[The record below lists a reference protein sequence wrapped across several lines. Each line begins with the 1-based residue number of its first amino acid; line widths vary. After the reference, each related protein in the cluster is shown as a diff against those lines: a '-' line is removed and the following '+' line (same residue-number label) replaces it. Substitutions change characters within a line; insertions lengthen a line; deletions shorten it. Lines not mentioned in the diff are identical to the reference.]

1 MPSRPDV
8 PYSPVQSVVPD
19 VQQPN
24 DAIRT
29 EATPQ
34 DFGSQVA
41 AAGEQLGQ
49 TGQKIGDEATSVAL
63 EQQGMVNQSLAQ
75 NAETDYVT
83 KLSAITDG
91 YKSLEGLDAVNA
103 KPQITAQ
110 IAALKQQTLANIP
123 TGGAQR
129 AFAQLAQRHEANALM
144 DAGSYYTSQIKAG
157 LVNSSHAMTANA
169 INQAGSFSVASD
181 DSRFNYSLQT
191 ANVGLNDMM
200 KTQGYGS
207 VMTVDPKT
215 GAASFDT
222 STPQGQQAQQVY
234 TDQHDALIGKA
245 WTSRIHALADDPQ
258 SGNPANA
265 FAVFQ
270 QNRSQIPPEAQNEI
284 AAYLNPKMKAIGAN
298 NTARDA
304 LATLDAGYQRSIGQG
319 GASGINDAI
328 HQQEGTGT
336 SIQGA
341 VGGLMPGTFQQ
352 YAKPGESF
360 SNPADRAAVNNRVL
374 GDLSQRFNGDPARI
388 AVGYFSGPGN
398 VAPAGSP
405 TPWIHDNKD
414 GNGTSTSGY
423 VSSVLGRMGI
433 SGASSGSAPAPGAAP
448 SAAPVNSPPLVPG
461 APPGLQPI
469 QTKADYYRTHY
480 LDTVATTT
488 AQAQAAHP
496 DDPYAVQQV
505 VARVTQQMDATI
517 RQQDMNYKADSDM
530 IWQAANGDLA
540 KGTKPMTVDQLT
552 ATNPDV
558 KAAWGR
564 MQYQQPLV
572 AHEVATRLLSEN
584 AQTNGGDTKT
594 YGAGFISVFNRI
606 HAADGDPNKIS
617 DPTQLYGMVGQ
628 PGGLTMSGLEKARG
642 EINSKGTPDGEAESN
657 MRNTFFKN
665 AHAELTGADDGLGLK
680 DPKGE
685 NIYLRFMANA
695 YPAIDKAKAEGKSAA
710 QIYNPDSPDYVGKS
724 IPAFKRTLAQ
734 RTADML
740 SSNNDA
746 SPPAAAAPQPGFLG
760 RLFSPDKPPDLSTP
774 ESIRAA
780 WQSGKLSRQDA
791 VKALVGVGAAP
802 PGAAPPPA
810 ALPLAQQD
818 AGPPRNVARNGF

>member
-24 DAIRT
+24 DAIHA

-49 TGQKIGDEATSVAL
+49 TGQKLGDEATSVAL

-304 LATLDAGYQRSIGQG
+304 LATLDAGYQQSIGQG
-319 GASGINDAI
+319 GAGNVADAI
-328 HQQEGTGT
+328 HGAESGGRST
-336 SIQGA
+336 SPTSVNNAQGGWQ
-341 VGGLMPGTFQQ
+341 VTPGTFAQ
-352 YAKPGESF
+352 YAKPGESIAV
-360 SNPADRAAVNNRVL
+360 PADNEAVGRRIVA
-374 GDLSQRFNGDPARI
+374 DLQQKFGNDPARV

-398 VAPAGSP
+398 VAPAGSL
-405 TPWIHDNKD
+405 TPWVSNKVD
-414 GNGTSTSGY
+414 GNGTSVSSY
-423 VSSVLGRMGI
+423 VSSVLGRMGN
-433 SGASSGSAPAPGAAP
+433 APASAPPVPGAAP
-448 SAAPVNSPPLVPG
+448 SAAPVNSPPIVPG

-469 QTKADYYRTHY
+469 QTKADYYRAHY
-480 LDTVATTT
+480 LDTVASTT

-606 HAADGDPNKIS
+606 HAAEGDPNKIS

-628 PGGLTMSGLEKARG
+628 PGGLTMSGLEKARA
-642 EINSKGTPDGEAESN
+642 EIGGKGTPDGEAESN
-657 MRNTFFKN
+657 MRNTFFKV
-665 AHAELTGADDGLGLK
+665 AHAALSGTDDGMGLK

-685 NIYLRFMANA
+685 QIYLRFMAHA
-695 YPAIDKAKAEGKSAA
+695 YSAIDAAKATGKTPA
-710 QIYNPDSPDYVGKS
+710 QIYSPDSPDYVGQS
-724 IPAFKRTLAQ
+724 LAPGAGFRRTLAQ
-734 RTADML
+734 RTADMVSENDTGATAKPAAQ
-740 SSNNDA
+740 SSWLGGLFSPAKPFDA
-746 SPPAAAAPQPGFLG
+746 SKFDLTKSEGIVAAYRAGMSRSDAEAAAAKLGYTPDPQQQ
-760 RLFSPDKPPDLSTP
+760 
-774 ESIRAA
+774 A
-780 WQSGKLSRQDA
+780 SR
-791 VKALVGVGAAP
+791 
-802 PGAAPPPA
+802 
-810 ALPLAQQD
+810 
-818 AGPPRNVARNGF
+818 